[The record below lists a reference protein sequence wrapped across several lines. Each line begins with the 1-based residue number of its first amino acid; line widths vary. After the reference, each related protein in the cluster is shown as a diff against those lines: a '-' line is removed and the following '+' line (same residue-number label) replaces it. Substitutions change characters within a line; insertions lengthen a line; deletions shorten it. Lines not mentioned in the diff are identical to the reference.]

1 MVITNAYISSVRLR
15 QGNNPEKSNR
25 NIFEFAGYDTRHSC
39 DTPPFRAKK
48 NEGHSQFKIMKKHTH
63 KTLLSILPMLS
74 EYQKLG
80 KTCLPVSYRKK
91 TQYNVRDDQKMQ
103 IRLR

>member
-1 MVITNAYISSVRLR
+1 MPIFRLCDFVRAIIRRKVTETFLNL
-15 QGNNPEKSNR
+15 Q
-25 NIFEFAGYDTRHSC
+25 DTTRDIHVTHHRS
-39 DTPPFRAKK
+39 ALK

-91 TQYNVRDDQKMQ
+91 KQYHVHDDQKMQ
-103 IRLR
+103 IRVR